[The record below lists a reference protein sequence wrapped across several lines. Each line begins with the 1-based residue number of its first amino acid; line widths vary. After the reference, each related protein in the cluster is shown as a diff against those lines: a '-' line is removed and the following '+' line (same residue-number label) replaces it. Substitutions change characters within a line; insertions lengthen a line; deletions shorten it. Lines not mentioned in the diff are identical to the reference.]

1 MSSQILLWV
10 SFNLF
15 VFLMLALDLGIFHR
29 KVHEVKIKEALAWC
43 AVWISLALIF
53 NVGVYFWK
61 GEKSA
66 LEFLTAYL
74 LEESLSVD
82 NLFVFIQIF
91 AYFRVPAAYQH
102 KVLFWGIIGVLVLRA
117 IFILTGVALISKF
130 HWIVYVFG
138 GFLIYTGMKMATGVE
153 KEIQYEKNFIIR
165 LFRKFMPVITSY
177 EGAHPAGAHPVG
189 AQFFVKKDLRI
200 HATPLFIVLLVIE
213 MTDLVFAVDSIPA
226 VLAISSD
233 PFIVYSSNLFAVLG
247 LRSLY
252 FALAGIMRLFYYLKY
267 GLSLILVLVGI
278 KMLLS
283 DVVHIPVA
291 LSLGIIIVVL
301 TLSVIASKVLPH
313 N

>member
-1 MSSQILLWV
+1 MMSSQILLWI

-15 VFLMLALDLGIFHR
+15 VIFMLALDLGIFHR
-29 KVHEVKIKEALAWC
+29 RVHEVKIKEALAWC
-43 AVWISLALIF
+43 AVWVSLALIF
-53 NVGVYFWK
+53 NVGVYFWR
-61 GEKSA
+61 GEKAA

-91 AYFRVPAAYQH
+91 AYFRVSPAYQH

-130 HWIVYVFG
+130 HWIIYVFG
-138 GFLIYTGMKMATGVE
+138 GFLIFTGIKMAIGGE
-153 KEIQYEKNFIIR
+153 KEIQHEKNLAIR
-165 LFRKFMPVITSY
+165 LFRKFVPVTTSPLTLS
-177 EGAHPAGAHPVG
+177 EGAK
-189 AQFFVKKDLRI
+189 FFVKKDLRTY
-200 HATPLFIVLLVIE
+200 ATPLFIVLLVIE

-233 PFIVYSSNLFAVLG
+233 PFIVYTSNLFAVLG

-252 FALAGIMRLFYYLKY
+252 FALAGIMKLFYYLKY

-283 DVVHIPVA
+283 DVIHLPVA
-291 LSLGIIIVVL
+291 LSLGIIIVIL
-301 TLSVIASKVLPH
+301 AISVISSKLFSPFSKEK
-313 N
+313 

>member
-15 VFLMLALDLGIFHR
+15 VLFMLALDLGIFHR
-29 KVHEVKIKEALAWC
+29 RVHEVKIKEALAWC

-53 NVGVYFWK
+53 NVCVYFWK
-61 GEKSA
+61 GEKAA
-66 LEFLTAYL
+66 LEFFTAYV
-74 LEESLSVD
+74 LEESLSID

-91 AYFRVPAAYQH
+91 AYFRVPSIYQH

-117 IFILTGVALISKF
+117 IFILSGVALISKF
-130 HWIVYVFG
+130 HWIIYVFG
-138 GFLIYTGMKMATGVE
+138 GFLIYTGIKMATGVE
-153 KEIQYEKNFIIR
+153 KEIQHERNFAIR
-165 LFRKFMPVITSY
+165 LFRKFMPVTPSY
-177 EGAHPAGAHPVG
+177 EGAK
-189 AQFFVKKDLRI
+189 FFVKKDLRTY
-200 HATPLFIVLLVIE
+200 ATPLFIVLLVIE

-283 DVVHIPVA
+283 DVIHVPVA
-291 LSLGIIIVVL
+291 LSLGMIIVIL
-301 TLSVIASKVLPH
+301 ALSVIASKIFPQS
-313 N
+313 

>member
-1 MSSQILLWV
+1 
-10 SFNLF
+10 
-15 VFLMLALDLGIFHR
+15 MLALDLGIFHR
-29 KVHEVKIKEALAWC
+29 KVHEVKLKEALAWC

-53 NVGVYFWK
+53 NVGVYFWR
-61 GEKSA
+61 GEKAA

-91 AYFRVPAAYQH
+91 AHFRVPAAYQH

-117 IFILTGVALISKF
+117 TFILTGVALISKF

-138 GFLIYTGMKMATGVE
+138 GFLIYTGIKMATGVE
-153 KEIQYEKNFIIR
+153 KEIQHEKNLAIR
-165 LFRKFMPVITSY
+165 LFRKFMPVTTSY
-177 EGAHPAGAHPVG
+177 EGAK
-189 AQFFVKKDLRI
+189 FFVKKDLRTY
-200 HATPLFIVLLVIE
+200 ATPLFIVLLVIE

-233 PFIVYSSNLFAVLG
+233 PFIVYTSNLFAVLG

-252 FALAGIMRLFYYLKY
+252 FALAGIMKLFYYLKY

-278 KMLLS
+278 KMLFS
-283 DVVHIPVA
+283 GVVHIPVA
-291 LSLGIIIVVL
+291 LSLATIIVIL
-301 TLSVIASKVLPH
+301 ALSVIASKVFPQK
-313 N
+313 